1 MKPKC
6 VTSRTSPER
15 FEIEP
20 LSEGVFDVRISENIK
35 EVTRQRRK
43 RGADNATE
51 ERTEYEHDLYTA
63 VVRAKDYGSFIAGIV
78 HMKYSSDDET
88 ALINKGIAD
97 STNAEYVA
105 YREFVSAIKVEAAKY
120 FDNE

>member
-105 YREFVSAIKVEAAKY
+105 YREFVYKAVAVRNIV
-120 FDNE
+120 